1 MKHQP
6 LICVKNLSIAFKKN
20 GITKHILH
28 NISFDVYKNEILGI
42 VGGSG
47 SGKSITALSIM
58 RLLKTPHIEGEIVY
72 DNLDL
77 NTIPSKKMERI
88 RGYKISMIFQEPMS
102 ALNPSMRC
110 GDQLIEM
117 LLQHN
122 IVVSK
127 NANAEVIRLFESVK
141 ITNPEHAINKYPHE
155 LSGGQQQR
163 IMIAMAVACKPDV
176 LIADEPTTALDVTV
190 QNEII

>member
-1 MKHQP
+1 MW
-6 LICVKNLSIAFKKN
+6 
-20 GITKHILH
+20 
-28 NISFDVYKNEILGI
+28 
-42 VGGSG
+42 
-47 SGKSITALSIM
+47 
-58 RLLKTPHIEGEIVY
+58 R
-72 DNLDL
+72 
-77 NTIPSKKMERI
+77 
-88 RGYKISMIFQEPMS
+88 
-102 ALNPSMRC
+102 
-110 GDQLIEM
+110 DQLKEM

-141 ITNPEHAINKYPHE
+141 IPNPEYAINKYPHE